1 LTFLHTFRSV
11 SRVISKSFE
20 IVSQEL
26 DLTRR
31 KKQALDDLLAS
42 ARISQ
47 PTYEHL
53 EKGLTETILDLEAQQ
68 RSLGD
73 KMTGWADELG
83 EQIQLLELL
92 LANLE
97 IHHATGEID
106 EDAYDKQNRAILL
119 GIEAT
124 KQDLV
129 DVRSILSKTV
139 SETVPTPSVPAAPET
154 TEEPEQPE
162 QIAEAEAE
170 DTSVSEVE
178 EKVEEEVEETVESE
192 IPTPEPTPEPPSTEP
207 EKPPEYNW
215 SA

>member
-1 LTFLHTFRSV
+1 MPFLHTFSSV

-26 DLTRR
+26 DLTKR

-42 ARISQ
+42 TRISQ

-106 EDAYDKQNRAILL
+106 DDAYDKQNRAILL

-129 DVRSILSKTV
+129 DIRNILSKTV
-139 SETVPTPSVPAAPET
+139 PETVETPSAPTTPET
-154 TEEPEQPE
+154 TEEPEL
-162 QIAEAEAE
+162 IAEAEAE

-178 EKVEEEVEETVESE
+178 EQVEEEVEETVESE
-192 IPTPEPTPEPPSTEP
+192 IPAFEPTVEQPSTEP
-207 EKPPEYNW
+207 EKPPEYHW

>member
-1 LTFLHTFRSV
+1 VF
-11 SRVISKSFE
+11 RVISKSFE

-42 ARISQ
+42 ERISQ

-53 EKGLTETILDLEAQQ
+53 EKGLMETILDLEAQQ
-68 RSLGD
+68 KSLAD
-73 KMTGWADELG
+73 KMTGWADELE

-106 EDAYDKQNRAILL
+106 DEAYDKQNRAILL
-119 GIEAT
+119 GLDAT

-129 DVRSILSKTV
+129 DMRNILSKTV
-139 SETVPTPSVPAAPET
+139 SEAVQPPSVRTTPET
-154 TEEPEQPE
+154 KEEPEQ
-162 QIAEAEAE
+162 I
-170 DTSVSEVE
+170 SNL
-178 EKVEEEVEETVESE
+178 
-192 IPTPEPTPEPPSTEP
+192 PSSSLQPNQKRLPNITGP
-207 EKPPEYNW
+207 LDFFSLPAFVIRSNTACSPRHQVR
-215 SA
+215 

>member
-1 LTFLHTFRSV
+1 LPFLHTFSSV

-26 DLTRR
+26 DLTKR

-42 ARISQ
+42 TRISQ

-106 EDAYDKQNRAILL
+106 DDAYDKQNRAILL

-129 DVRSILSKTV
+129 DIRNILSKTV
-139 SETVPTPSVPAAPET
+139 SETVPTPSAPTTPET
-154 TEEPEQPE
+154 TEEPEL
-162 QIAEAEAE
+162 IAEAEAE
-170 DTSVSEVE
+170 DTSVPEVE
-178 EKVEEEVEETVESE
+178 EQIEEEVEETVESE
-192 IPTPEPTPEPPSTEP
+192 IPTFEPTVEQPSTEP
-207 EKPPEYNW
+207 EKPPEYHW

>member
-1 LTFLHTFRSV
+1 MTFLHTFRSV

-26 DLTRR
+26 DLTKR

-53 EKGLTETILDLEAQQ
+53 EKGLTDTIGNLEAQQ
-68 RSLGD
+68 RSLAD
-73 KMTGWADELG
+73 KMTGWADELE

-106 EDAYDKQNRAILL
+106 EEAYDKQNRAILL

-124 KQDLV
+124 KQDMV
-129 DVRSILSKTV
+129 DIRNILSKTV
-139 SETVPTPSVPAAPET
+139 SEGVETPSAPTTPET
-154 TEEPEQPE
+154 TEEPE

-178 EKVEEEVEETVESE
+178 EQVEEEVEETVETE
-192 IPTPEPTPEPPSTEP
+192 IPTSEPAPEQPSTEP
-207 EKPPEYNW
+207 EKPPEYHW

>member
-1 LTFLHTFRSV
+1 VF
-11 SRVISKSFE
+11 RVISKSFE

-42 ARISQ
+42 ERISQ

-53 EKGLTETILDLEAQQ
+53 EKGLMETMLDLEAQQ
-68 RSLGD
+68 RSLAD
-73 KMTGWADELG
+73 KMTGWADELE

-106 EDAYDKQNRAILL
+106 DEAYDKQNRAILL
-119 GIEAT
+119 GLDAT

-129 DVRSILSKTV
+129 DMRNILSKTV
-139 SETVPTPSVPAAPET
+139 SEAVQPPSVRKL
-154 TEEPEQPE
+154 QRLKRN
-162 QIAEAEAE
+162 Q
-170 DTSVSEVE
+170 SR
-178 EKVEEEVEETVESE
+178 
-192 IPTPEPTPEPPSTEP
+192 
-207 EKPPEYNW
+207 
-215 SA
+215 

>member
-1 LTFLHTFRSV
+1 MPFLHTFSSV

-26 DLTRR
+26 DLTKR

-42 ARISQ
+42 TRISQ

-106 EDAYDKQNRAILL
+106 DDAYDKQNRAILL

-129 DVRSILSKTV
+129 DIRNILSKTV
-139 SETVPTPSVPAAPET
+139 SETVPTPSAPTTPET
-154 TEEPEQPE
+154 TEEPE

-170 DTSVSEVE
+170 DTSVPEVE
-178 EKVEEEVEETVESE
+178 EQVEEVVEETVESE
-192 IPTPEPTPEPPSTEP
+192 IPTFEPTVEQPSTEP
-207 EKPPEYNW
+207 EKPPEYHW

>member
-11 SRVISKSFE
+11 SRMISKSFE

-26 DLTRR
+26 DLTKR

-53 EKGLTETILDLEAQQ
+53 EKGLTDTIGNLEAQQ
-68 RSLGD
+68 RSLAD
-73 KMTGWADELG
+73 KMTGWADELE

-106 EDAYDKQNRAILL
+106 EEAYDKQNRAILL

-129 DVRSILSKTV
+129 DVRNILSKTV
-139 SETVPTPSVPAAPET
+139 SEGVETPSAPTTPET
-154 TEEPEQPE
+154 TEELE
-162 QIAEAEAE
+162 QIAESEAE

-178 EKVEEEVEETVESE
+178 EQVEEVVEETVESE
-192 IPTPEPTPEPPSTEP
+192 IPTFEPTVEQPSTEP
-207 EKPPEYNW
+207 EKPPEYHW

>member
-1 LTFLHTFRSV
+1 MTFLHTFRSV

-26 DLTRR
+26 DLTKR

-129 DVRSILSKTV
+129 DIRSILSKTV
-139 SETVPTPSVPAAPET
+139 SEAVPTPSAPTTPET
-154 TEEPEQPE
+154 TEEPEQ
-162 QIAEAEAE
+162 IAESEAE

-178 EKVEEEVEETVESE
+178 EQLEEELKETVESE
-192 IPTPEPTPEPPSTEP
+192 IPTFEPTVEQPAAEP

>member
-1 LTFLHTFRSV
+1 LPFLHTFSSV

-26 DLTRR
+26 DLTKR

-42 ARISQ
+42 TRISQ

-106 EDAYDKQNRAILL
+106 DDAYDKQNRAILL

-129 DVRSILSKTV
+129 DIRNILSKTV
-139 SETVPTPSVPAAPET
+139 SETVETPSEPTTPET
-154 TEEPEQPE
+154 TEEPEL
-162 QIAEAEAE
+162 IAEAEAE
-170 DTSVSEVE
+170 DTSVPEVE
-178 EKVEEEVEETVESE
+178 EQIEEEVEETVESE
-192 IPTPEPTPEPPSTEP
+192 IPTFAPTVEQPLTEP
-207 EKPPEYNW
+207 EKPPEYHW

>member
-1 LTFLHTFRSV
+1 MTFLHRFRSV
-11 SRVISKSFE
+11 FRVISKSFE

-42 ARISQ
+42 ERISQ

-53 EKGLTETILDLEAQQ
+53 EKGLMETIIDLETQQ
-68 RSLGD
+68 KSLAD
-73 KMTGWADELG
+73 KMTGWADELE

-106 EDAYDKQNRAILL
+106 DEAYDKQNRAILL
-119 GIEAT
+119 GLDAT

-129 DVRSILSKTV
+129 DMRNILSKTV
-139 SETVPTPSVPAAPET
+139 SEAVQPPSAPTTPET
-154 TEEPEQPE
+154 KEEPE
-162 QIAEAEAE
+162 QIAETEVE
-170 DTSVSEVE
+170 DTSASELE
-178 EKVEEEVEETVESE
+178 EQTEEVVEETVESE
-192 IPTPEPTPEPPSTEP
+192 IPTLEPSVEQPSTEP
-207 EKPPEYNW
+207 EKTPEYHW

>member
-1 LTFLHTFRSV
+1 MTFLHTFRSV

-26 DLTRR
+26 DLTKR

-42 ARISQ
+42 TRISQ

-106 EDAYDKQNRAILL
+106 DDAYDKQNRAILL

-129 DVRSILSKTV
+129 DIRNILSKTV
-139 SETVPTPSVPAAPET
+139 SETVPTPSAPTTPET
-154 TEEPEQPE
+154 TEEPE

-178 EKVEEEVEETVESE
+178 EQVEEEVEKTVESE
-192 IPTPEPTPEPPSTEP
+192 IPTLEPTVEQPSTEP
-207 EKPPEYNW
+207 EKPSEYNW

>member
-1 LTFLHTFRSV
+1 LTFLHTFKSV

-26 DLTRR
+26 DLTKR

-129 DVRSILSKTV
+129 DIRSILSKTV
-139 SETVPTPSVPAAPET
+139 SEAVPTPSAPTTPET
-154 TEEPEQPE
+154 VEEPE

-178 EKVEEEVEETVESE
+178 VEEQVEEAVEETVESE
-192 IPTPEPTPEPPSTEP
+192 IPTFEPTVEQPSTEP
-207 EKPPEYNW
+207 EKPSEYNW

>member
-1 LTFLHTFRSV
+1 
-11 SRVISKSFE
+11 VISKSFE

-26 DLTRR
+26 DLTKR

-42 ARISQ
+42 TRISQ
-47 PTYEHL
+47 PTYDHL
-53 EKGLTETILDLEAQQ
+53 EKGLTETILGLEAQQ
-68 RSLGD
+68 RSLSD

-106 EDAYDKQNRAILL
+106 DDAYDKQNRAILL

-129 DVRSILSKTV
+129 DIRNILSKTV
-139 SETVPTPSVPAAPET
+139 SETVPTPSAPTTPET
-154 TEEPEQPE
+154 TEEPEQ
-162 QIAEAEAE
+162 IAESEAE

-178 EKVEEEVEETVESE
+178 EQLEEELEETVESE
-192 IPTPEPTPEPPSTEP
+192 IPTFEPTVEQPAAEP

>member
-1 LTFLHTFRSV
+1 MTFLHRFRLV
-11 SRVISKSFE
+11 FRVISKSFE

-42 ARISQ
+42 ERISQ

-53 EKGLTETILDLEAQQ
+53 EKGLMETILDLEAQQ
-68 RSLGD
+68 KSLAD
-73 KMTGWADELG
+73 KMTGWADELE

-106 EDAYDKQNRAILL
+106 DEAYDKQNRAILL
-119 GIEAT
+119 GLDAT

-129 DVRSILSKTV
+129 DMRNILSKTV
-139 SETVPTPSVPAAPET
+139 SEAVQPPSAPTTPET
-154 TEEPEQPE
+154 KEEPE
-162 QIAEAEAE
+162 QIAETEVE
-170 DTSVSEVE
+170 DTSASELE
-178 EKVEEEVEETVESE
+178 EQTEEVVEETVESE
-192 IPTPEPTPEPPSTEP
+192 IPTLEPSVEQPSTEP
-207 EKPPEYNW
+207 EKTPEYHW

>member
-1 LTFLHTFRSV
+1 MTFLHRFRSV

-20 IVSQEL
+20 IVNQEL
-26 DLTRR
+26 DLTKR

-42 ARISQ
+42 ERISQ

-53 EKGLTETILDLEAQQ
+53 EKGLMETIVDLETQQ
-68 RSLGD
+68 KSLAD
-73 KMTGWADELG
+73 KMTGWADELE

-106 EDAYDKQNRAILL
+106 DDAYDKQNRAIVL
-119 GIEAT
+119 GLDAT

-129 DVRSILSKTV
+129 DMRNILSKTV
-139 SETVPTPSVPAAPET
+139 SETVPTPSVPTTPET
-154 TEEPEQPE
+154 EEEPE
-162 QIAEAEAE
+162 QIAEPEVE
-170 DTSVSEVE
+170 DTSVSEFEEQTEDVVE
-178 EKVEEEVEETVESE
+178 EIVESE
-192 IPTPEPTPEPPSTEP
+192 IPTIEPSVEQPPTEP
-207 EKPPEYNW
+207 EKTPEYQW

>member
-1 LTFLHTFRSV
+1 VF
-11 SRVISKSFE
+11 RVISKSFE

-42 ARISQ
+42 ERISQ

-53 EKGLTETILDLEAQQ
+53 EKGLMETILDLEAQQ
-68 RSLGD
+68 KSLAD
-73 KMTGWADELG
+73 KMTGWADELE

-106 EDAYDKQNRAILL
+106 DEAYDKQNRAILL
-119 GIEAT
+119 GLDAT

-129 DVRSILSKTV
+129 DMRNILSKTV
-139 SETVPTPSVPAAPET
+139 SEAVQPPSVRTTPET
-154 TEEPEQPE
+154 KEEPE
-162 QIAEAEAE
+162 QIAETEVE
-170 DTSVSEVE
+170 DTSASELE
-178 EKVEEEVEETVESE
+178 EQTEEVVEETVESE
-192 IPTPEPTPEPPSTEP
+192 IPTLEPSVEQPSTEP
-207 EKPPEYNW
+207 EKTPEYHW

>member
-11 SRVISKSFE
+11 SRMISKSFE

-26 DLTRR
+26 DLTKR

-129 DVRSILSKTV
+129 DIRSILSKTV
-139 SETVPTPSVPAAPET
+139 SEAVPTPSAPTTPET
-154 TEEPEQPE
+154 VEEPE

-178 EKVEEEVEETVESE
+178 VEEQVEEAVEETVESE
-192 IPTPEPTPEPPSTEP
+192 IPTFEPTVEQPSTEP
-207 EKPPEYNW
+207 EKPSEYNW